1 MIGPRVFT
9 SRLKLHFLDGV
20 IVNHLMPPQSDVYLF
35 GRTLEQH
42 YGSSQDTLAQLMG
55 PYDPVVAPKF
65 AQGAV
70 RNLANVNSLE
80 GGPLNFITVTFYCSR
95 RKIVNSE
102 ATASGKMDRIALLAS
117 LFLVPREEED

>member
-1 MIGPRVFT
+1 
-9 SRLKLHFLDGV
+9 
-20 IVNHLMPPQSDVYLF
+20 
-35 GRTLEQH
+35 
-42 YGSSQDTLAQLMG
+42 MG

-70 RNLANVNSLE
+70 RNLVNVNSLE
-80 GGPLNFITVTFYCSR
+80 GGPLNLTTVTFYCSR

-117 LFLVPREEED
+117 LFLFPRE